1 MRAPTLKLLKR
12 EELNPVKLA
21 LGKFEGIIRNSKGI
35 YTFVRILSFLCTGE
49 RINVCILCCCCY
61 SRQN

>member
-35 YTFVRILSFLCTGE
+35 YTFVRILSSYVLVRE
-49 RINVCILCCCCY
+49 
-61 SRQN
+61 